1 MRKLFNL
8 TAITAFMVLSSAS
21 YAQDKTATSSADASM
36 AVKQVTAISAS
47 YRELAPCLEYVELK
61 RAYNVNIVDEDRA
74 GRVRLTDAG
83 FEMFRDHQ
91 KSQLLTAK
99 EEIRGLD
106 SLVVERIHNGL
117 EKFKVNFKNKLKEI
131 ASSKE
136 EGREIK
142 RQHVNLMFELRKGL
156 CACEKAGF
164 DKQKI
169 SFAKESITNKEE
181 FKLKLDLQKDGF
193 YSERKITAEDLACQ

>member
-1 MRKLFNL
+1 MRKLLNL
-8 TAITAFMVLSSAS
+8 LAVSMVLSSAS
-21 YAQDKTATSSADASM
+21 YAQDKTATSSAEASM
-36 AVKQVTAISAS
+36 AVKQVTPISAPYDVLS
-47 YRELAPCLEYVELK
+47 SCLEHVELK
-61 RAYNVNIVDEDRA
+61 KPYQVNILDEDRA
-74 GRVRLTDAG
+74 GRVRLSNAG
-83 FEMFRDHQ
+83 YEMFRDEQ
-91 KSQLLTAK
+91 KPQLLTSK
-99 EEIRGLD
+99 EELRGLD
-106 SLVVERIHNGL
+106 TLVIERTNKGL
-117 EKFKVNFKNKLKEI
+117 EQFKVNFKNKLKEI

-169 SFAKESITNKEE
+169 RLAKESVISKEE